1 MSEGRSLLDWF
12 GKRRES
18 VIMDEIRSHALK
30 VRDTVAEL
38 NRAVAVVGDGEKDK
52 ALEAIKRLLVSEK
65 DADRLENQ
73 ITEELSKGDLD
84 SREREDLMHLVRR
97 LDYVADWA
105 KEASLNLELI
115 LDADVEVPKSLWSSY
130 RLMTEELERG
140 AKEIKISID
149 NLGSDVETVMK
160 HEREVEASE
169 HVLDDLYFAT
179 KKEIL
184 FAQMDPRAIF
194 LMRDMLHGIENS
206 ADSCK
211 DAADMIHI
219 LVTSELHRGR

>member
-1 MSEGRSLLDWF
+1 LSEGRSLLDWF

-18 VIMDEIRSHALK
+18 VIMNQIRNHALK
-30 VRDTVAEL
+30 VRDTVMEL
-38 NRAVAVVGDGEKDK
+38 DRAVAAVGDGEKEK

-65 DADRLENQ
+65 DADNLENS
-73 ITEELSKGDLD
+73 ITEELSKGDLET
-84 SREREDLMHLVRR
+84 REREDLMHLVRR

-105 KEASLNLELI
+105 KEASLNLQLI
-115 LDADVEVPKSLWSSY
+115 LEADVEVPRSLWASY
-130 RLMTEELERG
+130 RMMTEELEKA

-149 NLGSDVETVMK
+149 NFGTDIEAVMK
-160 HEREVEASE
+160 HEREVEACE
-169 HVLDDLYFAT
+169 HVLDDLYFST

-211 DAADMIHI
+211 DAADIIHI
-219 LVTSELHRGR
+219 LVTSDLHRGR